1 MTHIT
6 IDRKN
11 STIIISKAFDKK
23 ASIYNSSEY
32 KELQAVLMAHPTF
45 DLEVKTA
52 KHSSALGKVTFAD
65 IEKYIKKNDDEN
77 QSIWKKYAV
86 LRGWTDE
93 TEETDEN
100 DKFSVKQSASFFEI
114 KAWFVEQFPEINKS
128 IKNRRTE
135 INNILHNVA

>member
-45 DLEVKTA
+45 DLEVKSA

-65 IEKYIKKNDDEN
+65 IEKYIKNNDDEN
-77 QSIWKKYAV
+77 QSIWKKYTV
-86 LRGWTDE
+86 LRGW